1 MTVTDEIVAATG
13 LALER
18 FPRLLFGFLFGSA
31 VEGRLRSDSD
41 LDVAVYQASDG
52 YLEIEA
58 AGDLEQEAD
67 IQVALER
74 ATGRNVDLLLLNR
87 APASVCSAALLP
99 SPRSPALRARGCAT
113 GSCPI
118 PTIPPD
124 SPRCAPAS
132 HGASGTLHPMH
143 FGDHLLG
150 RRVVRAGAHPLGAD
164 LLLDVVLDVFV
175 LHRPLQGG
183 LGHP

>member
-31 VEGRLRSDSD
+31 VAGRLRSDSD

-113 GSCPI
+113 G
-118 PTIPPD
+118 T
-124 SPRCAPAS
+124 CAPAS